1 MRRIVAFNNVTVDGY
16 FTAADGNLGWVV
28 QDEQLGKSAAA
39 GMADSD
45 TILFGRRT
53 YEMFEAFWP
62 TALSYPDAMNPHAAS
77 PLSAEQRAMGHWIND
92 ANKIVFSTTRN
103 NVSWRNSRLF
113 HELDPRKIEA
123 LKNEPGKAMM
133 IFGSGSIVSQLTQ
146 HGLIDE
152 YMFFVNPILLG
163 EGRPLVSGLSASR
176 GLELMEARTYPSGC
190 VMLRYV
196 RPSP

>member
-16 FTAADGNLGWVV
+16 FTADDGNLGWVV
-28 QDEQLGKSAAA
+28 QDEQLDKSAAA

-53 YEMFEAFWP
+53 YEMFEGFWP
-62 TALSYPDAMNPHAAS
+62 AALSERGAGNPHAAGQMS
-77 PLSAEQRAMGHWIND
+77 DEQRAMGKWIND
-92 ANKIVFSTTRN
+92 ANKIVFSTTRDD
-103 NVSWRNSRLF
+103 VTWRNSRLF
-113 HELDPRKIEA
+113 HELDPRVIEA
-123 LKNEPGKAMM
+123 LKNEPGKTMM

-152 YMFFVNPILLG
+152 YMFFVSPVLLG
-163 EGRPLVSGLSASR
+163 NGRPLVSGLAWSRRLHLSEATKHAS
-176 GLELMEARTYPSGC
+176 GG

-196 RPSP
+196 LPAS